1 MNEFNSN
8 ALLSPARSFKKKLV
22 TGRQFAHLGSVA
34 FYLGI
39 VEGRW
44 REHEAEAG
52 ERTGG
57 RKCGR
62 EEGTGQ

>member
-1 MNEFNSN
+1 M
-8 ALLSPARSFKKKLV
+8 LV
-22 TGRQFAHLGSVA
+22 TGRRFAHLGSVA
-34 FYLGI
+34 FYLGS

-44 REHEAEAG
+44 REREAEAG